1 MTDLRTRP
9 PEAPPRARP
18 GSAGIIGAIIA
29 KDIRLFSRNRFVVL
43 ITLLVLVVWGAL
55 YQFLPKTVDE
65 TFPIAVA
72 IEDSTV
78 LSALPPD
85 LAQVGGGPGVSV
97 DLYEDL
103 DAVSAAVEDGS
114 AVTAGLV
121 IPDGFTAAL
130 ASGGTPEIIVVV
142 PADLPPQYEEL
153 LQAAAAELGYGLL
166 GQPPPVDLATQTEIV
181 GTDRVGNQVSLAE
194 QMRPLFLVMILM
206 VEVFALATLVAGEVQ
221 ERTAVAVLATPAS
234 AAQFL
239 TAKGIFGTV
248 LAFSEVVVLGL
259 LIGAFATGAPMIL
272 TALLLGSLLVTG
284 VGLLVGGFGRDF
296 VDTLVLGMVVMIPML
311 VPAMAALFPGAP
323 PTWVTFMPTYG
334 LVEAVLGASS
344 PGYSWGDAA
353 GALAVTAAWGI
364 GLLALGAAVL
374 NRRVARL

>member
-1 MTDLRTRP
+1 MFTI
-9 PEAPPRARP
+9 EAVSLP
-18 GSAGIIGAIIA
+18 GA
-29 KDIRLFSRNRFVVL
+29 DREN
-43 ITLLVLVVWGAL
+43 AL
-55 YQFLPKTVDE
+55 
-65 TFPIAVA
+65 
-72 IEDSTV
+72 STV
-78 LSALPPD
+78 
-85 LAQVGGGPGVSV
+85 PGDRLQHS
-97 DLYEDL
+97 
-103 DAVSAAVEDGS
+103 
-114 AVTAGLV
+114 GL
-121 IPDGFTAAL
+121 
-130 ASGGTPEIIVVV
+130 
-142 PADLPPQYEEL
+142 PQYEEL

-181 GTDRVGNQVSLAE
+181 GTDRVGNQISLAE

-239 TAKGIFGTV
+239 TAKGVFGTV

-272 TALLLGSLLVTG
+272 TALLLGAVLVTG

-334 LVEAVLGASS
+334 LVETVLGASA
-344 PGYSWGDAA
+344 PGYTWADAA

-364 GLLALGAAVL
+364 GLLVLGAAVL

>member
-18 GSAGIIGAIIA
+18 GSAQIIGAIIA
-29 KDIRLFSRNRFVVL
+29 KDVRLFSRNRFVVL
-43 ITLLVLVVWGAL
+43 ITLLVLVVWGII

-65 TFPIAVA
+65 TFPIAVS
-72 IEDSTV
+72 IEDSAI
-78 LSALPPD
+78 LAALPED
-85 LAQVGGGPGVSV
+85 LTAVGGGQGVSV
-97 DLYEDL
+97 QLFPDLTS
-103 DAVSAAVEDGS
+103 VTAAVEDGS
-114 AVTAGLV
+114 EVTAGLV

-181 GTDRVGNQVSLAE
+181 GTDRVGNQISLAE

-239 TAKGIFGTV
+239 TAKGVFGTV

-272 TALLLGSLLVTG
+272 TALLLGAVLVTG

-334 LVEAVLGASS
+334 LVETVLGASA
-344 PGYSWGDAA
+344 PGYTWADAA

-364 GLLALGAAVL
+364 GLLVLGAAVL